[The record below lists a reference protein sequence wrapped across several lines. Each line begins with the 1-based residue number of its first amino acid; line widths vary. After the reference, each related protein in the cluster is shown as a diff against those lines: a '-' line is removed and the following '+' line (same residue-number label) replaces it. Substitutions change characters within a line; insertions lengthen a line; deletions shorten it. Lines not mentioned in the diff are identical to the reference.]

1 MIEKQKFKSS
11 RRGKIIS
18 VGPLEINSG
27 FDLLIQSWVNVNE
40 KLEIIGKGSQESSL
54 NELVKSYGLDK
65 KIKIEK
71 DVSVKKINERFQI
84 AKCLIIPYLK
94 EENLDLI
101 RQALNYEIPI
111 IGTDLNK
118 ISKIIPR
125 EFLAKPKDLNSLQSV
140 IEEMIPMLS
149 QFDLLAI
156 KRAVI
161 ENY

>member
-1 MIEKQKFKSS
+1 VIDKEKLKSS
-11 RRGKIIS
+11 KRGKIIS

-27 FDLLIQSWVNVNE
+27 FDLLIRSWINIDE
-40 KLEIIGKGSQESSL
+40 KLEIIGKGGQESSL
-54 NELVKSYGLDK
+54 NELIKSYDLDK
-65 KIKIEK
+65 KIKIERN
-71 DVSVKKINERFQI
+71 DSVKKIYEKFEN
-84 AKCLIIPYLK
+84 AKCLIIPYIK
-94 EENLDLI
+94 EENVDLI

-111 IGTDLNK
+111 IGTDLDE

-149 QFDLLAI
+149 QFDLSAI

>member
-1 MIEKQKFKSS
+1 MIDKQKLKSS
-11 RRGKIIS
+11 KRGKIIS

-27 FDLLIQSWVNVNE
+27 FDLLIRSWINIDE
-40 KLEIIGKGSQESSL
+40 KLEIIGKGSQEFSL
-54 NELVKSYGLDK
+54 NKLIKSYDLDK

-71 DVSVKKINERFQI
+71 NDSVKKIYEKFQN

-111 IGTDLNK
+111 IGTDLHE

-125 EFLAKPKDLNSLQSV
+125 EFLAKPKDLHSLQSV

-149 QFDLLAI
+149 QFDLSAI

>member
-1 MIEKQKFKSS
+1 MIDKQKLKSS
-11 RRGKIIS
+11 KRGKIIS

-27 FDLLIQSWVNVNE
+27 FDLLIRSWINIDE

-54 NELVKSYGLDK
+54 NKLIKSYGLDK

-71 DVSVKKINERFQI
+71 HVSVKKINKRFQI

-101 RQALNYEIPI
+101 HQALNYEIPI
-111 IGTDLNK
+111 IGTDLHE

-140 IEEMIPMLS
+140 IEEMIPILS
-149 QFDLLAI
+149 QFDLSAI

>member
-71 DVSVKKINERFQI
+71 DVSVKKINQRFQI
-84 AKCLIIPYLK
+84 TKCLIIPYLK

-101 RQALNYEIPI
+101 HQALNYEIPI
-111 IGTDLNK
+111 IGTDLNE

-149 QFDLLAI
+149 QFDLSAI

>member
-11 RRGKIIS
+11 RIGKIIS

-101 RQALNYEIPI
+101 HQALNYEIPI
-111 IGTDLNK
+111 IGTDLNE

-149 QFDLLAI
+149 QFDLSAI